1 MSKFIADWDSAKRA
15 STRQPDE
22 SFYSAVEAE
31 RSLAR
36 GFPVG
41 WPLGISALCKELQ
54 ASSQA
59 TRLWSR
65 VLHCVATSGTCPA
78 ESLRIQ
84 MPVLHEF
91 QHAAEELRKQHQR
104 FRTARDILVRACR
117 AWALATTGVM
127 MPIPDLRPVD
137 DAAVVADRV
146 RGMETLTRTEAYDHS
161 GLKAAWV
168 ENVSTA
174 NDMDF
179 INSWVIKTSPC
190 SEFFAKDLDDT
201 CPGWQGLVCRDDSL
215 VPSPTCA
222 YVLVWGD
229 VLLFSSY
236 ETAATSRDMIVGA
249 GLTASLPRPLAM
261 IGDVLH
267 ASGVMVATRV
277 NKEALHA
284 ARLESDA
291 RVLAGMRST
300 VAQLREWWESDA
312 GRGPW
317 LPPLLGLPMETDW
330 QTWAE
335 EHDLFNDADRT
346 APCVERL
353 HKHLQEEGFVQDR
366 AKDARAAGCNTEY
379 SPPAKKCIVS

>member
-1 MSKFIADWDSAKRA
+1 
-15 STRQPDE
+15 
-22 SFYSAVEAE
+22 
-31 RSLAR
+31 
-36 GFPVG
+36 
-41 WPLGISALCKELQ
+41 
-54 ASSQA
+54 
-59 TRLWSR
+59 
-65 VLHCVATSGTCPA
+65 
-78 ESLRIQ
+78 
-84 MPVLHEF
+84 
-91 QHAAEELRKQHQR
+91 
-104 FRTARDILVRACR
+104 
-117 AWALATTGVM
+117 
-127 MPIPDLRPVD
+127 
-137 DAAVVADRV
+137 
-146 RGMETLTRTEAYDHS
+146 
-161 GLKAAWV
+161 
-168 ENVSTA
+168 
-174 NDMDF
+174 
-179 INSWVIKTSPC
+179 
-190 SEFFAKDLDDT
+190 
-201 CPGWQGLVCRDDSL
+201 
-215 VPSPTCA
+215 
-222 YVLVWGD
+222 
-229 VLLFSSY
+229 
-236 ETAATSRDMIVGA
+236 MIVGA

-346 APCVERL
+346 APCVE
-353 HKHLQEEGFVQDR
+353 GFVQDR